1 MPERQMKEILGDEM
15 GADYKKTWD
24 LAKYLNGRTKFEI
37 LAAQHIAAKKGMA
50 QMLPLLSQIFENQ
63 QLLAQLNK
71 TGWTIDALELVS
83 MFMEIS
89 EWSNRKDLVRKMTPQ
104 EIQFQMGMAQAEK
117 GQMAKVHGQMA
128 IDQNRGK
135 IQSDINSEK
144 NDARATEIVLRRAM
158 ESALQPEMLTGAA
171 GGGFGTEEATG
182 M

>member
-1 MPERQMKEILGDEM
+1 
-15 GADYKKTWD
+15 
-24 LAKYLNGRTKFEI
+24 
-37 LAAQHIAAKKGMA
+37 
-50 QMLPLLSQIFENQ
+50 MLPLLSQIFENQ